1 MDVRLSFRLLAGT
14 VAVALAIIAFTGW
27 QLWQARVARIEQA
40 EIDTGNLVGTL
51 EQHGVRTI
59 EAADLALQGVI
70 DRLEHAGGGGL
81 DPVALHRQLVDETER
96 LPQIAA
102 IMVFDALGHAIHDS
116 ETVPGRLPGIADQ
129 RYFNLHRARADLG
142 LNIDSGLVGTVT
154 GSPAVILSRRVAA
167 PDGGFG
173 GVVVAA
179 LRLGYFQSF
188 YDRIDVG
195 PAGTIALW
203 HADGTL
209 LVRKPAID
217 AGARGVA
224 EAPLFRAQLPQAPSG
239 RYRTD
244 DSSDG
249 TPSGP
254 SDGVVRLVGYSR
266 IGASLPLVITVG
278 KAIDDILAPWRRQVW
293 IDGAIA
299 TGLTVL
305 LIVLAWRLGRALER
319 VDANQRRAVA
329 AESRVRDAIE
339 SLSDGLLL
347 WDAADRLVLVNPAV
361 QRAEARRGSDRIAPL
376 AIGATFEA
384 LIRRRVVSG
393 VIAVASG
400 TETAYIESRLALHRN
415 PTGEPVEERH
425 GGGDWTRV
433 TERRTSD
440 GGVVTIVTDITD
452 LKRAEA
458 EMRDANTRLGAQAEG
473 VVAAAGELQQANR
486 EAESARIAAEAANR
500 SKSEFLT
507 TMSHELRT
515 PLTAVLG
522 FADVI
527 INPIFGAE
535 TPEQFREYGGYIKAS
550 GEHLL
555 LLINDML
562 DLAKVEAGK
571 MELRETE
578 ASLDTVVHAVLAMTK
593 ERAHNQGVSV
603 SWRSPLEPIVLRVD
617 EIKLKQ
623 ALINVVSNG
632 IKFTP
637 SHGRIVIDV
646 ETTPRT
652 VDIRVAD
659 TGIGIKPEDIPK
671 VFEPYTQID
680 SAVAQRHK
688 GTGLG
693 MPLTLGLM
701 QLHGGTVLLESEVG
715 IGTTVVLRLPADR
728 LVPALAA
735 AS

>member
-1 MDVRLSFRLLAGT
+1 MDVRLSLRLLAGT
-14 VAVALAIIAFTGW
+14 AALALAIIAFTGW

-70 DRLEHAGGGGL
+70 DRLEHAGAGGL
-81 DPVALHRQLVDETER
+81 DPVALHRQLADETER
-96 LPQIAA
+96 LPQLASI
-102 IMVFDALGHAIHDS
+102 IVFDALGRAIHDS
-116 ETVPGRLPGIADQ
+116 ATLPGRLPEIADQ

-142 LNIDSGLVGTVT
+142 LNIDSGLVGSRT
-154 GSPAVILSRRVAA
+154 GSPAVILSRRVAT

-179 LRLGYFQSF
+179 LRLSYFQSF

-217 AGARGVA
+217 AGVRAAAA
-224 EAPLFRAQLPQAPSG
+224 EAPLFRDQLPQAPSG
-239 RYRTD
+239 RYRT
-244 DSSDG
+244 
-249 TPSGP
+249 SG
-254 SDGVVRLVGYSR
+254 GARLVGYSR
-266 IGASLPLVITVG
+266 VGATLPLVITVG
-278 KAIDDILAPWRRQVW
+278 KSIDDILAPWWRQVW

-319 VDANQRRAVA
+319 VDTNQHRAA
-329 AESRVRDAIE
+329 TAEARVRDAIE

-347 WDAADRLVLVNPAV
+347 WDAEDRLVLVNPAV

-384 LIRRRVVSG
+384 LIRRRVISG
-393 VIAVASG
+393 VVAVPPG
-400 TETAYIESRLALHRN
+400 TETAYIDSRLALHRN

-425 GGGDWTRV
+425 DTGDWTRI

-458 EMRDANTRLGAQAEG
+458 EMRAANARLEAQAEG
-473 VVAAAGELQQANR
+473 VAAAAGELQQANR
-486 EAESARIAAEAANR
+486 EAEAARIAAEEANR

-571 MELRETE
+571 MELREAE
-578 ASLDTVVHAVLAMTK
+578 ASLDAVVHAVLAMTK
-593 ERAHNQGVSV
+593 ERAHNQGVSIG
-603 SWRSPLEPIVLRVD
+603 WRSPAEPIVLRVD

-623 ALINVVSNG
+623 ALINVVSNA

-646 ETTPRT
+646 ETSPRT
-652 VDIRVAD
+652 IDIRVSD

-693 MPLTLGLM
+693 MPLTRGLM
-701 QLHGGTVLLESEVG
+701 QLHGGTVLLESQVG
-715 IGTTVVLRLPADR
+715 IGTTVTLRLPADR

>member
-14 VAVALAIIAFTGW
+14 AMLALAIIAFTGW

-59 EAADLALQGVI
+59 EAADLALQGAI
-70 DRLEHAGGGGL
+70 DRLEHDGAGAP
-81 DPVALHRQLVDETER
+81 DPMALHRQLAGETER

-102 IMVFDALGHAIHDS
+102 LIVFDALGRAIHDS
-116 ETVPGRLPGIADQ
+116 ANLSGHLPDIADQ

-154 GSPAVILSRRVAA
+154 GSPAVILSRRYAA
-167 PDGGFG
+167 ADGSFG
-173 GVVVAA
+173 GVVVAI
-179 LRLGYFQSF
+179 LRLGYFQNF

-209 LVRKPAID
+209 LVRKPAND
-217 AGARGVA
+217 AGARGFDA
-224 EAPLFRAQLPQAPSG
+224 EAPLFRARLPQAPSG
-239 RYRTD
+239 QYR
-244 DSSDG
+244 SAAA
-249 TPSGP
+249 
-254 SDGVVRLVGYSR
+254 DGVARLIGYSR
-266 IGASLPLVITVG
+266 VGATLPLVITVG
-278 KAIDDILAPWRRQVW
+278 KALDDILAPWWHQVW
-293 IDGAIA
+293 VDGAIA

-305 LIVLAWRLGRALER
+305 LIALAWRLGRALER
-319 VDANQRRAVA
+319 VDTNQRRATF
-329 AESRVRDAIE
+329 AEARVRDAIE

-347 WDAADRLVLVNPAV
+347 WDAEDRLVLVNPAV
-361 QRAEARRGSDRIAPL
+361 QRAEARRGSDQIAPL
-376 AIGATFEA
+376 TTGATFEA
-384 LIRRRVVSG
+384 LIRRRVMSG
-393 VIAVASG
+393 VIAVAPG
-400 TETAYIESRLALHRN
+400 TEPGYIERRLALHRN

-425 GGGDWTRV
+425 AAGDWIRV

-458 EMRDANTRLGAQAEG
+458 EMRDANARLEAQAEG
-473 VVAAAGELQQANR
+473 VAAAAGDLQQANR
-486 EAESARIAAEAANR
+486 QAEAARIAAEEASR

-562 DLAKVEAGK
+562 DLAKVEAGR

-578 ASLDTVVHAVLAMTK
+578 ASLDAVVHAVLAMTK

-603 SWRSPLEPIVLRVD
+603 SWRSPAEPILLRVD

-623 ALINVVSNG
+623 ALINVVSNA

-646 ETTPRT
+646 DASPQTI
-652 VDIRVAD
+652 DIRVAD

-701 QLHGGTVLLESEVG
+701 RLHGGTVLLESQLG
-715 IGTTVVLRLPADR
+715 AGTTVTLRLPAER